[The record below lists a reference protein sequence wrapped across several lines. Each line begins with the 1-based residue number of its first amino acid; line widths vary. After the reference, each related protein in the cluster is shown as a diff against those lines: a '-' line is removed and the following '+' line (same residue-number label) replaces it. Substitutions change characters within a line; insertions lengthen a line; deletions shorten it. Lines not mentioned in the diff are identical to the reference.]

1 MSILDNEFKKT
12 AKKIN
17 AKLKEAA
24 AALEAA
30 NELSAKAGLPALIY
44 TQWTR
49 EDDNSLEALD
59 DAERKALEDDENWDG
74 EMTPIQMKLEF
85 IDVSDLE
92 SAICNGGWSTSSSYC

>member
-1 MSILDNEFKKT
+1 MSFLNKEFKK
-12 AKKIN
+12 AAAKIN

-24 AALEAA
+24 AALEEA
-30 NELSAKAGLPALIY
+30 NELSTKVGCPVLIY

-49 EDDNSLEALD
+49 ESDYSLEDLD
-59 DAERKALEDDENWDG
+59 DVERQALEDDKEWDG
-74 EMTPIQMKLEF
+74 KMSPLQMKLEF